1 MSLGRRPAL
10 GVGAALLLGLALAGV
25 AAPWIAPYP
34 PEQQDLGNRLTD
46 PDAAHPLG
54 RDDLGRD
61 LLSRAIWGAR
71 ISLLTGVVVV
81 LISGVAGVL
90 IGSLAGLAGGALDA
104 CVVGVIDLLLSFPGV
119 LLAIA
124 LVAVL
129 GSHLAN
135 LILALCLIGWV
146 GYARLAR
153 TLVLGLKGRPF
164 FEAALSAGSRPG
176 RLLVTHLLPNLLGP
190 VLVQASL
197 GLGAVILA
205 EAGLSF
211 LGLGVPPPA
220 PSWGSM
226 LRSGSQNLLDAPRLA
241 IVPGAAIFLAVLGA
255 NLVGE
260 ALAERLDPAR
270 RAEGV
275 YL

>member
-1 MSLGRRPAL
+1 MSLRRRPAL
-10 GVGAALLLGLALAGV
+10 GIGAALLLGLALAGV

-34 PEQQDLGNRLTD
+34 PEQQDLENRLTD
-46 PDAAHPLG
+46 PDSAHPFG

-71 ISLLTGVVVV
+71 ISLLTGAVVV
-81 LISGVAGVL
+81 LISGLAGVL

-104 CVVGVIDLLLSFPGV
+104 CVVGVMDLLLSFPGV

-226 LRSGSQNLLDAPRLA
+226 LRAGSQNLLDAPRLA

-270 RAEGV
+270 RAEGAF
-275 YL
+275 L